1 MWRRRQELS
10 ADNWKKNSGCHD
22 YSPPDR
28 GGVQGRVGPFR
39 GNPGGLRTA
48 ALDLLNSSD
57 EAAKLLSDAQAVRAA
72 LKPAAVKAPA
82 GLADRILAKALG
94 QTDKT

>member
-1 MWRRRQELS
+1 MTTPRLTVAEFKDALDRLGETL
-10 ADNWKKNSGCHD
+10 ADW
-22 YSPPDR
+22 PDE
-28 GGVQGRVGPFR
+28 
-39 GNPGGLRTA
+39 LRTA
-48 ALDLLNSSD
+48 AAFLLNSSD
-57 EAAKLLSDAQAVRAA
+57 EAARLLSDAQAVRAA